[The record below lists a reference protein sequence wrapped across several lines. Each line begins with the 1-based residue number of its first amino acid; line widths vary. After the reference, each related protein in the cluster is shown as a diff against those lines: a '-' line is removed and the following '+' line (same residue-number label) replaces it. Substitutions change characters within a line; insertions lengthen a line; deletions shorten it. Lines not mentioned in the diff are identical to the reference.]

1 MATRNR
7 IIRLNLKLFPNI
19 LGMVP
24 LPEVIPL
31 VPTVP
36 RSKQLEVRDG
46 EENRTKNSHHH
57 AAHHRA
63 GADGLRSSERTALQ
77 TEIPYPGGRL
87 GRRFCWN
94 NGGGGGKRTGCCPDQ
109 RCASGRPRR
118 RLGNSAATAGHPAQ
132 MESYSA
138 AGASRPPRLCRSI
151 WRGPPRHLFP
161 DRS

>member
-109 RCASGRPRR
+109 RCGSRRPRR
-118 RLGNSAATAGHPAQ
+118 RGPRSSWRGTSPRRESSHPA
-132 MESYSA
+132 
-138 AGASRPPRLCRSI
+138 AGSS
-151 WRGPPRHLFP
+151 
-161 DRS
+161 